1 MQIHLYDGAGHFW
14 RSDHAV
20 LQCFCKVGK
29 KENMRRKRGRFVS
42 HGAFRTTLV
51 EGTEWRLF
59 DRGGTEWQFLEKEE
73 GWCGD
78 EFASE
83 EIQTAMHAAP

>member
-1 MQIHLYDGAGHFW
+1 MLLTGWQKGKYAQEK
-14 RSDHAV
+14 RS
-20 LQCFCKVGK
+20 
-29 KENMRRKRGRFVS
+29 FVS